1 MLKLTKGKK
10 AYMDNL
16 SADDG
21 FIKALAID
29 QRGAMG
35 RMFDDLNVE
44 VTHEE
49 IEELKRLV
57 SEELTPYASSIL
69 LDPVYGMPA
78 TNTLL
83 KDAG

>member
-57 SEELTPYASSIL
+57 SEELTPYA
-69 LDPVYGMPA
+69 
-78 TNTLL
+78 
-83 KDAG
+83 

>member
-44 VTHEE
+44 KLHMKK
-49 IEELKRLV
+49 LKSLN
-57 SEELTPYASSIL
+57 AWF
-69 LDPVYGMPA
+69 
-78 TNTLL
+78 L
-83 KDAG
+83 KS